1 MNNPKKN
8 KRDRALYDLVAVYE
22 SSSKRGQT
30 IYLDEQAYGQ
40 LIDYYE
46 EEEQYERALEVAAVA
61 IGHYGFSADFYLRK
75 AQILLQTNREE
86 QALEVLHQ
94 ASTYT
99 PNDLS
104 ISLLRA
110 EALTYL
116 QRFGEAIQ
124 ELARFKPEAE
134 AEELS
139 DIFLLESLVYE
150 QQEDYNRMFDT
161 LKAAIQMDP
170 RNEEALER
178 LWLWTEYSRRYE
190 ESCRLHEWIIDQDP
204 YSSLAWYNLGQIQA
218 YLGNYDEAIEAY
230 EYGFLIDSDFEE
242 AYYQFADLCYELK
255 RYNQAL
261 DAYQE
266 ILARFETDG
275 DLLLQLGRC
284 HQYLEQYREARRFFN
299 KALRVDPHM
308 DEALFHL
315 GETYAVQEKW
325 AKAFGYFE
333 RAAALDEEQED
344 YLAGLADAAF
354 HPGDFERSIS
364 P

>member
-344 YLAGLADAAF
+344 YLAGLADAI
-354 HPGDFERSIS
+354 GRRVDSELTE
-364 P
+364 